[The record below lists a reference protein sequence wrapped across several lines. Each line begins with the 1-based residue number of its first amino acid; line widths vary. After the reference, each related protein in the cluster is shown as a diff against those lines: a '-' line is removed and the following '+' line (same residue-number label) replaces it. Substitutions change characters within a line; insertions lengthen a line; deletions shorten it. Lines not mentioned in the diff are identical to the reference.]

1 MLLNTP
7 HENIGSKVD
16 RLLLRPFVDRLIGIV
31 AALPFGYAM
40 WESLQERPLPIE
52 SLLLVCELAFLA
64 FTMAT
69 RRVATRVTHNPAFW
83 LLAFAATYWS
93 FYAMHLYE
101 AGEPLV
107 PRWLSVLVAC
117 VGFAITMWARISLGR
132 NIGFVPAER
141 RIVTSGAYAF
151 VRHPIYT
158 GLFINI
164 VAVDL
169 ASFSWM
175 NVLLDVV
182 WIAMWIVKSLV
193 EERFL
198 RDSTEYAEYLQRVRW
213 RWFPGIA

>member
-1 MLLNTP
+1 MLMNATL
-7 HENIGSKVD
+7 EGIGSKID

-31 AALPFGYAM
+31 AVLPFGYVI
-40 WESLQERPLPIE
+40 WLNLKERPVPIE
-52 SLLLVCELAFLA
+52 DLLLVCELAFLA
-64 FTMAT
+64 FTMVT
-69 RRVATRVTHNPAFW
+69 RRAATRVTHNPFFW

-93 FYAMHLYE
+93 FYTMELYE
-101 AGEPLV
+101 AGEQLV
-107 PRWLSVLVAC
+107 PRWVSVLVAC
-117 VGFAITMWARISLGR
+117 VGLGVALWARISLGR

-141 RIVTSGAYAF
+141 RIVTRGAYAF

-164 VAVDL
+164 VAADL
-169 ASFSWM
+169 AQFSWM
-175 NVLLDVV
+175 NVLLDGV

-198 RDSTEYAEYLQRVRW
+198 KHSAEYAEYLQRVRW